1 MAHSNIEADKM
12 LDVYIHDYLLK
23 RKFGVSARTFQV
35 EAQLLTNRVAIDA
48 PGGFLLEWW
57 SVFWDVFIARF
68 KTPLSSTSAS
78 YNVGHMINT
87 LEHKDVQAQRLNQ
100 MQQLIQQKQL
110 QGYGTQLL
118 RGTTNEAMTR
128 HSLGTT
134 NALTKRVYESNP
146 QVQRILISVANKKP
160 TNPRDSDNIDQHLD
174 ANHSCISKA
183 ETFRDQHSRQT
194 HHSFPGDNLRF
205 YPPLADQAHQFPV
218 TQLDQSLTNMIIPAV
233 SLKAAES
240 GNVLTEVSGSDH
252 GVNSL
257 LLKGWPLMKSYKQ
270 ERLGEVVNDLISRVK
285 GLEQLQS
292 GLIQQKSSTIH
303 LSHPSQQ
310 QLQQQILMFLSDQY
324 MDISQGDQSNFTA
337 NIVVDR
343 NLPVQVD
350 LPLFS
355 CSDSAMQMKEVQNIN
370 QSLEQGQ
377 QPALFCKHPKNSSSS
392 SQQQDKSVA
401 TGSTTMDVSLSNTF
415 RGDDQKYGTRKR
427 KQLTSSGQINS
438 IGTAYNISLLP
449 SSAPSTPS
457 ISIAED
463 VISMP
468 ALLHDDNFSKG
479 CVYGNDVVY
488 SATLVST
495 QTVDVPLIN
504 HMFANNSAES
514 FLSDNAD
521 TESIIPRR
529 LGTSKDITVLE
540 IGSFHSSA
548 VNCCNFSSDGKL
560 IATGGD
566 KEVVLWC
573 TDSRAQKHI
582 LEGHS
587 DAITDVRFGPRL
599 PRLASSSLDKTI
611 KIWDVHNTVD
621 GELLTSSFTNFFFD
635 RTPVKLSPDHSIR
648 SFTGHSASVISLDF
662 HPTKEDLICSCDNV
676 STIRYWSIKN
686 GGCAGVSKVRAT
698 QVRFQPNLGKYLAAA
713 DADGVLLFDV
723 ETTQICSYPLKGH
736 FSIIRGICWS
746 SSGEYLAS
754 VSEDTVKVWKIG
766 SSGEQECMHERSC
779 LEFWHMAENK
789 MMIVLEE
796 PVNSLAAS
804 QPTGVVASAID
815 NNLIRLWK

>member
-1 MAHSNIEADKM
+1 MAHSNMEADKM
-12 LDVYIHDYLLK
+12 LDVYIHDYLKK
-23 RKFGVSARTFQV
+23 RKYGASARTFQA
-35 EAQLLTNRVAIDA
+35 EAQLLTNRAAIDA

-57 SVFWDVFIARF
+57 SVFWDIFIARF
-68 KTPLSSTSAS
+68 KTPLSSTTAS
-78 YNVGHMINT
+78 YNVVQMINT
-87 LEHKDVQAQRLNQ
+87 LEQKDVQAQQLNQ

-134 NALTKRVYESNP
+134 NALTKRVYESSP
-146 QVQRILISVANKKP
+146 QVQRISISVDNKKP
-160 TNPRDSDNIDQHLD
+160 TNPRNSDNIGQHLD
-174 ANHSCISKA
+174 ANHSCISKL

-194 HHSFPGDNLRF
+194 QHSLPGDNLRF

-218 TQLDQSLTNMIIPAV
+218 TQLDQSLTNMMIPAV
-233 SLKAAES
+233 SHKAAE
-240 GNVLTEVSGSDH
+240 SGSDH

-257 LLKGWPLMKSYKQ
+257 LLKGWPLM
-270 ERLGEVVNDLISRVK
+270 

-292 GLIQQKSSTIH
+292 GLIQQQSSTVH

-343 NLPVQVD
+343 NLPVQVG

-355 CSDSAMQMKEVQNIN
+355 RSDSAMLMKQVQNIN
-370 QSLEQGQ
+370 RSLEQGQ
-377 QPALFCKHPKNSSSS
+377 QPAFFCKHPENPSSS

-401 TGSTTMDVSLSNTF
+401 TGSTTMDVSLSNTS
-415 RGDDQKYGTRKR
+415 RGDDQKRATKKR
-427 KQLTSSGQINS
+427 KQLMSSGQSNS
-438 IGTAYNISLLP
+438 LGTAYNTSLLP

-457 ISIAED
+457 ISSAED

-479 CVYGNDVVY
+479 CVYGNDVVC
-488 SATLVST
+488 SATLIST
-495 QTVDVPLIN
+495 QMADVPLIN

-521 TESIIPRR
+521 TESIIPRC
-529 LGTSKDITVLE
+529 LGTSKDITFLE
-540 IGSFHSSA
+540 IGTFHSSA
-548 VNCCNFSSDGKL
+548 VNCCDLSSDGKL

-573 TDSRAQKHI
+573 TDSRALKHI

-611 KIWDVHNTVD
+611 KIWDVHN
-621 GELLTSSFTNFFFD
+621 
-635 RTPVKLSPDHSIR
+635 PDHSIR
-648 SFTGHSASVISLDF
+648 SFTGHSASVMSLDF

-676 STIRYWSIKN
+676 STIRYWNIKN

-713 DADGVLLFDV
+713 DADGVLLIDV
-723 ETTQICSYPLKGH
+723 ETTQICTYPLKGH
-736 FSIIRGICWS
+736 ISIIRGICWS

-754 VSEDTVKVWKIG
+754 LSEDMVKVWKIG
-766 SSGEQECMHERSC
+766 SSGEQECMNERSVTGKRFRCCTFHPCYPSVLVVGSDQC

-804 QPTGVVASAID
+804 RPTGVVASATD

>member
-240 GNVLTEVSGSDH
+240 GSDH

-257 LLKGWPLMKSYKQ
+257 LLKGWPLM
-270 ERLGEVVNDLISRVK
+270 

-355 CSDSAMQMKEVQNIN
+355 CSDSAMQMKFMQEVQNIN

-611 KIWDVHNTVD
+611 KIWDVHN
-621 GELLTSSFTNFFFD
+621 
-635 RTPVKLSPDHSIR
+635 PDHSIR

-766 SSGEQECMHERSC
+766 SSGEQECMHERSVTGKRFHCCTFHPCYPSVLVVGSDQC

-815 NNLIRLWK
+815 NNLSRLWK

>member
-12 LDVYIHDYLLK
+12 LDVYIHDYLTK
-23 RKFGVSARTFQV
+23 RKYGASARTFQA
-35 EAQLLTNRVAIDA
+35 EAQLLTNRAAIDA

-57 SVFWDVFIARF
+57 SVFWDIFIARF
-68 KTPLSSTSAS
+68 KTPLSSTTAS
-78 YNVGHMINT
+78 YNV
-87 LEHKDVQAQRLNQ
+87 
-100 MQQLIQQKQL
+100 LIQQKQL

-118 RGTTNEAMTR
+118 SVTTNEAMTR
-128 HSLGTT
+128 HGLGTT
-134 NALTKRVYESNP
+134 NALTKRVYKSNP
-146 QVQRILISVANKKP
+146 QVQRIPISVANKKP
-160 TNPRDSDNIDQHLD
+160 TNPRNSDNIGQHLD
-174 ANHSCISKA
+174 ANHSCISKP
-183 ETFRDQHSRQT
+183 ETFRDQHSQT
-194 HHSFPGDNLRF
+194 QHSFPGDNLRF
-205 YPPLADQAHQFPV
+205 YPPLADQDHQFPV
-218 TQLDQSLTNMIIPAV
+218 TQLDQSLTNMMIPAV
-233 SLKAAES
+233 SLKAAE
-240 GNVLTEVSGSDH
+240 SGSDH

-257 LLKGWPLMKSYKQ
+257 LLKGWPLM
-270 ERLGEVVNDLISRVK
+270 

-292 GLIQQKSSTIH
+292 GLIQQQSSTVH

-310 QLQQQILMFLSDQY
+310 QLQQQILMFRSDQY

-343 NLPVQVD
+343 NLPVQLG

-355 CSDSAMQMKEVQNIN
+355 HSDSAMLMKQVQNIN

-377 QPALFCKHPKNSSSS
+377 QPAFFCKHPENPSSS

-415 RGDDQKYGTRKR
+415 RGDNQKCATKKR
-427 KQLTSSGQINS
+427 KQLMSSGQTNS
-438 IGTAYNISLLP
+438 LGTAYNTSLLP

-457 ISIAED
+457 ISSAED

-468 ALLHDDNFSKG
+468 ALLHDDNFSKD
-479 CVYGNDVVY
+479 CVYGNDVVC
-488 SATLVST
+488 SATLIST
-495 QTVDVPLIN
+495 QTTNQICVGMQADVPLIN

-521 TESIIPRR
+521 TESIVPRC
-529 LGTSKDITVLE
+529 LGTSKDIMVLD
-540 IGSFHSSA
+540 IGTFHSSA
-548 VNCCNFSSDGKL
+548 VNCCDLSSDGKL
-560 IATGGD
+560 IATGGV

-587 DAITDVRFGPRL
+587 DAITDVFFGPRL
-599 PRLASSSLDKTI
+599 PRLASSSLDRTI
-611 KIWDVHNTVD
+611 KIWDVHN
-621 GELLTSSFTNFFFD
+621 
-635 RTPVKLSPDHSIR
+635 PDHSIR
-648 SFTGHSASVISLDF
+648 SFTGHSASVMSLDF

-676 STIRYWSIKN
+676 H
-686 GGCAGVSKVRAT
+686 AT
-698 QVRFQPNLGKYLAAA
+698 QVRFQPNLGKYLAAV
-713 DADGVLLFDV
+713 DADGVLLIDV
-723 ETTQICSYPLKGH
+723 ETTQICRYPLKGH
-736 FSIIRGICWS
+736 ISIIRGICWS

-754 VSEDTVKVWKIG
+754 LSEDMVKVWKIG
-766 SSGEQECMHERSC
+766 SRGEQECMHEQSVTGKRFRCCTFRPCYPSVLVVGSDQC

-796 PVNSLAAS
+796 PVNCLAAS
-804 QPTGVVASAID
+804 RPTGVVASATD

>member
-12 LDVYIHDYLLK
+12 LDVYIHDYLMK

-57 SVFWDVFIARF
+57 SVFWDIFIARF

-183 ETFRDQHSRQT
+183 ETFRDQHTRQT

-240 GNVLTEVSGSDH
+240 GSDH

-257 LLKGWPLMKSYKQ
+257 LLKGWPLM
-270 ERLGEVVNDLISRVK
+270 

-292 GLIQQKSSTIH
+292 GLIQQQSSTVH

-355 CSDSAMQMKEVQNIN
+355 RSDSAMQMKEVQNIN

-377 QPALFCKHPKNSSSS
+377 RPALFCKHPKNSSSS

-415 RGDDQKYGTRKR
+415 RGDDQKYATRKR

-449 SSAPSTPS
+449 SSVPSTPS

-504 HMFANNSAES
+504 HMFASNSAES

-566 KEVVLWC
+566 KEVVLRC

-611 KIWDVHNTVD
+611 KIWDVHN
-621 GELLTSSFTNFFFD
+621 
-635 RTPVKLSPDHSIR
+635 PDHSIR

-676 STIRYWSIKN
+676 STIRYWSIEN

-723 ETTQICSYPLKGH
+723 ETTQICRYPLKGH
-736 FSIIRGICWS
+736 ISIIRGICWS

-766 SSGEQECMHERSC
+766 SSGEQECMHERSVTGKRFRCCTFHPCYPSVLVVGSDQC

-804 QPTGVVASAID
+804 QPTGVVASATD